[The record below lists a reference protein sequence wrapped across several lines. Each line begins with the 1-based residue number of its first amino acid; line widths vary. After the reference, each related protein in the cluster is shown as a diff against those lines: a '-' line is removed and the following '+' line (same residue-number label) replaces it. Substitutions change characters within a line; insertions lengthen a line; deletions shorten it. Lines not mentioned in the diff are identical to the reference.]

1 MRNIYPNLTIK
12 MLPEIKRISIF
23 FPDFSCM
30 HRHMCVHARYIPGSR
45 NSWYVSEP
53 SFIRVTMCG
62 WQRTAE
68 ANFFVYFWRKR
79 GFASIIIKIIVWQL
93 LHTAVEGQ
101 PCVLIFRPSSH
112 FVHFQN
118 WPPRMK
124 PLRKLYPHQKIDKWP
139 TIARQG
145 ERACLQLTEWLINWP
160 TVCDGKC
167 AIVLTNTRSNMILRS
182 KISKSH
188 LGTHA
193 FRLKLLQRHKN
204 TAYFWS

>member
-1 MRNIYPNLTIK
+1 MHATFLVAGFWAKLYTGNILLLTK
-12 MLPEIKRISIF
+12 NRRSKF
-23 FPDFSCM
+23 FCLLLKETWICFN
-30 HRHMCVHARYIPGSR
+30 H
-45 NSWYVSEP
+45 N
-53 SFIRVTMCG
+53 
-62 WQRTAE
+62 
-68 ANFFVYFWRKR
+68 
-79 GFASIIIKIIVWQL
+79 IVWQL

-145 ERACLQLTEWLINWP
+145 EWACLQLTEWLISWP

-167 AIVLTNTRSNMILRS
+167 ASVLTNTRSNMILRS

-193 FRLKLLQRHKN
+193 FRLKLLQRHKT